1 MIEQVN
7 ADYRMQEWQL
17 NLSSLSNYFPWTILF
32 FSSFSFQ
39 AHNSATVGNILMV
52 VGRILEQVN
61 AERSMQEGQFCLS
74 SFF

>member
-1 MIEQVN
+1 MLIIGCKNDNSACLHFLIISPE
-7 ADYRMQEWQL
+7 
-17 NLSSLSNYFPWTILF
+17 SYFF
-32 FSSFSFQ
+32 FSSFSFP

-61 AERSMQEGQFCLS
+61 AECNMQEGQFCLS